1 MRWIAMNKQKYGIF
15 FNINAGD
22 GKAKQAAKCLQEKL
36 SEQGIAGHF
45 ITGESE
51 EDSIAALS
59 ATLDSLAALIA
70 IGGDG
75 TLNLAITTLIKAN
88 HPIPFGIIPAGT
100 INNFAKRFQI
110 PLEVDD
116 AISVI
121 MAGHK
126 QVVGIG
132 KCDNGQA
139 IVSSLALGN
148 LADLSN
154 EVRQKDKQKFGKIVY
169 LIEAL
174 RRIGKNKS
182 YRIEYQIDGNIRKE
196 LKTWFALLTTTSSIG
211 GHIYSDP
218 APTKLHLSI
227 LNNIS
232 FSQVIPYLY
241 FGITGKLNHSK
252 AITYLTMNELRLS
265 SKDNNEVIVR
275 IDGDKGPALPIQI
288 TYLEDFLSLFVPKL
302 QE

>member
-1 MRWIAMNKQKYGIF
+1 MNQQKYGIF

-22 GKAKQAAKCLQEKL
+22 GKAEQAANQLKEKL
-36 SEQGIAGHF
+36 SEAGITGCF
-45 ITGESE
+45 ITGKSE
-51 EDSIAALS
+51 TESIARLAEILD
-59 ATLDSLAALIA
+59 TLDALIA

-75 TLNLAITTLIKAN
+75 TLSLAITALLKAN
-88 HPIPFGIIPAGT
+88 KSIPFGIIPAGT
-100 INNFAKRFQI
+100 VNNFAKRFQI
-110 PLEVDD
+110 PLEVEA
-116 AISVI
+116 AIAVI
-121 MAGHK
+121 VAGC
-126 QVVGIG
+126 QQSVGIG

-154 EVRQKDKQKFGKIVY
+154 EVRQKDKQRFGKIVY
-169 LIEAL
+169 FIEAL

-182 YRIEYQIDGNIRKE
+182 YRIEYQIDGQVRKE

-218 APTKLHLSI
+218 APTKLHLSV

-232 FSQVIPYLY
+232 FSQIIPYIY
-241 FGITGKLNHSK
+241 FGLTGKLNHSK
-252 AITYLTMNELRLS
+252 AITYLTMNELKLS
-265 SKDNNEVIVR
+265 SKDGAEVIVR

-288 TYLEDFLSLFVPKL
+288 TYLEAFLSLFVP
-302 QE
+302 

>member
-1 MRWIAMNKQKYGIF
+1 MHNQKYGIF

-22 GKAKQAAKCLQEKL
+22 GKAKAAATQLKKELGKL
-36 SEQGIAGHF
+36 NVDGYF

-51 EDSIAALS
+51 SDSIELLDKS
-59 ATLDSLAALIA
+59 LDSLDALIA

-75 TLNLAITTLIKAN
+75 TLSLAITSLLKAN
-88 HPIPFGIIPAGT
+88 QSIPFGIIPAGT
-100 INNFAKRFQI
+100 VNNFAKRFQI
-110 PLEVDD
+110 PLDINA

-121 MAGHK
+121 LEGH
-126 QVVGIG
+126 QQSVGVG

-139 IVSSLALGN
+139 VVSSLALGN

-174 RRIGKNKS
+174 RRIGKSKS
-182 YRIEYQIDGNIRKE
+182 YRIEYQIDGEKRKE
-196 LKTWFALLTTTSSIG
+196 LKTWFALLTTTSSVG
-211 GHIYSDP
+211 GHIYSDS

-241 FGITGKLNHSK
+241 FSLTGKLNHSK
-252 AITYLTMNELRLS
+252 AITYLTMNELKLT
-265 SKDNNEVIVR
+265 SKDHNKVVVR
-275 IDGDKGPALPIQI
+275 IDGDEGPALPIQI
-288 TYLEDFLSLFVPKL
+288 TYLEDFLSLFVPTLK
-302 QE
+302 E

>member
-1 MRWIAMNKQKYGIF
+1 MNNQNYGIF

-22 GKAKQAAKCLQEKL
+22 GKAKEAATRLKEKL
-36 SEQGIAGHF
+36 SEHAIDGHF

-51 EDSIAALS
+51 SASIAALNTALES
-59 ATLDSLAALIA
+59 LDALIA

-75 TLNLAITTLIKAN
+75 TLSLAISTLLKAN
-88 HPIPFGIIPAGT
+88 HSVPFGIIPAGT
-100 INNFAKRFQI
+100 VNNFAKRFQI
-110 PLEVDD
+110 PLDID
-116 AISVI
+116 AAIRVIIS
-121 MAGHK
+121 GH
-126 QVVGIG
+126 QQSVGIG

-139 IVSSLALGN
+139 VVSSLALGN

-182 YRIEYQIDGNIRKE
+182 YRIEYQIDGRTRKE

-232 FSQVIPYLY
+232 LGQVIPYLY
-241 FGITGKLNHSK
+241 FGLTGKLNHSK
-252 AITYLTMNELRLS
+252 AVTYLTMNELKLTA
-265 SKDNNEVIVR
+265 KDYNKVVVR
-275 IDGDKGPALPIQI
+275 IDGDEGPALPITI
-288 TYLEDFLSLFVPKL
+288 TYLEDFLSLFVPAL
-302 QE
+302 RE